1 MNIINLPITDL
12 KPYEKNPR
20 KNDNAVEG
28 VANSIREFGFRNPII
43 VDSNNEIVAGH
54 TRYKAA
60 IELGMK
66 DVPCIVADDLTEEQ
80 IKAFRLADNKV
91 AEAAKWDFE
100 LLDAEL
106 EEILNIDMSDFGFEE
121 LSDIDVDGFFE
132 DSEPKEKPE
141 EEPEQIKCPHCGM
154 YFTVD

>member
-1 MNIINLPITDL
+1 MNIIYLPISEI

-66 DVPCIVADDLTEEQ
+66 EVPCIVADDLTVEQ
-80 IKAFRLADNKV
+80 L
-91 AEAAKWDFE
+91 
-100 LLDAEL
+100 
-106 EEILNIDMSDFGFEE
+106 
-121 LSDIDVDGFFE
+121 
-132 DSEPKEKPE
+132 
-141 EEPEQIKCPHCGM
+141 
-154 YFTVD
+154 